1 MVQSHF
7 LDLPTSFRY
16 KIRAHDNMTLSDL
29 NSRGA
34 SLQALGASRRS
45 MMRFWIATVAL
56 TSVICI
62 AATPIPAQ
70 AQNAASGVPRLMQVP
85 GQVLTPAGD
94 ARTGNVLLTFAI
106 YQDQTGGTPLW

>member
-1 MVQSHF
+1 
-7 LDLPTSFRY
+7 
-16 KIRAHDNMTLSDL
+16 
-29 NSRGA
+29 
-34 SLQALGASRRS
+34 
-45 MMRFWIATVAL
+45 MRFWIATVAL

-106 YQDQTGGTPLW
+106 YQDQTGGTPLWTEQQVVTLGAGGRYSVLLGSATAEGLSGRPVFIAVQLAA